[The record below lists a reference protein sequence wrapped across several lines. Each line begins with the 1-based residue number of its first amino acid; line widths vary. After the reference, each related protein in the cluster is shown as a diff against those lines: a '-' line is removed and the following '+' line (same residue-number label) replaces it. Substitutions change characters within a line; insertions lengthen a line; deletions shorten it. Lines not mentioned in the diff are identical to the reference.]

1 VYHFALVTTDHDA
14 FGPSFAGRES
24 SVSADSLRAMRRLVL
39 TLAAMVAAMAASA
52 SFAAADV
59 LVNAPAP
66 SVACGQS
73 LTLGVWY
80 QSYSGGPRWA
90 HITVRTRAGGLA
102 WSKNI
107 SAATTTW
114 RYWHLKP
121 ACGTRYIVTYLTAA
135 GPTRFNVHV
144 Q

>member
-1 VYHFALVTTDHDA
+1 MYYFALVTTDHDA
-14 FGPSFAGRES
+14 FGPSFAERES
-24 SVSADSLRAMRRLVL
+24 SVSADSLRAMRRVVL
-39 TLAAMVAAMAASA
+39 ALAAAVAGVAASA
-52 SFAAADV
+52 SVAAADV

-73 LTLGVWY
+73 LTVGVWY

-90 HITVRTRAGGLA
+90 HITVKTRAGRLA

-121 ACGTRYIVTYLTAA
+121 ACGTRYIVTYVTAA
-135 GPTRFNVHV
+135 GPARFNVNV